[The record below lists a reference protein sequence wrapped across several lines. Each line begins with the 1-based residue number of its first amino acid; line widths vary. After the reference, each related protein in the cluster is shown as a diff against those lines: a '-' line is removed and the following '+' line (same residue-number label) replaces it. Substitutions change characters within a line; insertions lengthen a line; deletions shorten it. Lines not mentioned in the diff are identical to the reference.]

1 MSSLMESIQ
10 RPLRRLNP
18 RERIIVVGGAVS
30 LLIMVIYLFVWEP
43 LLEKQVALN
52 ASIKS
57 QQDVHQWML
66 KSAAEVRLL
75 KGSGKQ
81 KTLSSSAM
89 QSVINRTA
97 KSALPGALI
106 KRIEKNRQQGV
117 QVWIE
122 QVAFDDMMKWLGGLQ
137 QKNGI
142 QVASL
147 ISERTNQ
154 IGRVNIRLVLKA
166 G

>member
-1 MSSLMESIQ
+1 MNAFIESIQ
-10 RPLRRLNP
+10 KPLNRLNP
-18 RERIIVVGGAVS
+18 RERVIVVGGVVS
-30 LLIMVIYLFVWEP
+30 LLIIVVYLFAWEP
-43 LLEKQVALN
+43 LLEKQVTLN

-57 QQDVHQWML
+57 QQDAYQWML
-66 KSAAEVRLL
+66 KSAAEARQL
-75 KGSGKQ
+75 KGSGKH

-122 QVAFDDMMKWLGGLQ
+122 QVAFDDMMKWLGSLQ